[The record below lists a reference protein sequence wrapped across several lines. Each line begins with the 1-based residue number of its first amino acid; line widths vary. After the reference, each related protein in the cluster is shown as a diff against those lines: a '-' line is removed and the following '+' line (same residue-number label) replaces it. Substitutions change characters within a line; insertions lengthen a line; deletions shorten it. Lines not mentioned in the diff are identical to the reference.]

1 MVDREELLRRAREL
15 VPLLRQRASHT
26 EELRRLPE
34 ETVADLHANELMR
47 AAQPKR
53 FGGFDLDYEI
63 VLEIASELGRGCG
76 STAWCYSI
84 WASHNWV
91 AGMYS
96 EQAQEEYWA
105 DSVDTLSSTSLNP
118 SKAQV
123 TPADGGGYLLSGRWS
138 FSSGCDEAAWA
149 MLAGTGSQ
157 GLLYFLVPKSDFTI
171 DDNWFVSGLKGTGSK
186 DITIESTFVPAHRA
200 LPQVDLQESRTPGR
214 ELHGT
219 PNFRIPHL
227 TMFPYTLAAPVLGV
241 ARGALEEFERHM
253 IDRVAYT
260 TGEKLGESAPVHI
273 RLAEAEAEIHAAQ
286 LIMRNDCREVFA
298 LARNNELPTLKQRA
312 GYRRN
317 QAYVA
322 KLSVQAVN
330 RLFEASGG
338 NTLYDSSPM
347 QRFHRD
353 AHAASHHFG
362 LSWDTAA
369 EQFGRNRLGLGPK
382 DPARI

>member
-1 MVDREELLRRAREL
+1 
-15 VPLLRQRASHT
+15 
-26 EELRRLPE
+26 
-34 ETVADLHANELMR
+34 
-47 AAQPKR
+47 
-53 FGGFDLDYEI
+53 
-63 VLEIASELGRGCG
+63 
-76 STAWCYSI
+76 
-84 WASHNWV
+84 
-91 AGMYS
+91 
-96 EQAQEEYWA
+96 
-105 DSVDTLSSTSLNP
+105 
-118 SKAQV
+118 
-123 TPADGGGYLLSGRWS
+123 
-138 FSSGCDEAAWA
+138 
-149 MLAGTGSQ
+149 MLAGTGPQ